1 MGLGWH
7 AEGILTLGSLES
19 LDNPARLVR
28 LHEMLFVL
36 IPSKRLSKAFNNA

>member
-28 LHEMLFVL
+28 LHENAVRSDSLE
-36 IPSKRLSKAFNNA
+36 AFAQSL